1 MDRGL
6 YMLKLY
12 NTSISEE
19 TTSLNPEFLMTIM
32 EKNEQVESASGDK
45 DKVLNLIKE
54 NREVLENLTK

>member
-1 MDRGL
+1 
-6 YMLKLY
+6 MLKLY